1 MAAVNGLAAAA
12 GAAGALEAA
21 GLVAG
26 DGADVEAPLEHAAT
40 AAVVT
45 IAKPKAILLFIILV
59 WMRVIQLSDDS
70 RSSAN
75 TGSCSPNAND
85 ASLTAATTNIPVSD
99 AVERA
104 TPAYARIT

>member
-1 MAAVNGLAAAA
+1 MAAVNGFAATA
-12 GAAGALEAA
+12 GAAGALEAD

-26 DGADVEAPLEHAAT
+26 VGADVEALFEHAAT

-45 IAKPKAILLFIILV
+45 SARPMTILLFIILV

-75 TGSCSPNAND
+75 TGSCSPNAID
-85 ASLTAATTNIPVSD
+85 ASLTAATTTIPASD

-104 TPAYARIT
+104 TPAYARTT